1 MHIAL
6 FPGTFDPI
14 TFGHL
19 DIIKRSSFL
28 FEQVI
33 VGVANNPAKHTMFS
47 LDERI
52 KMVEDSCTE
61 LKNVS
66 VQGFTG
72 MLPDFVKD
80 IGATVLVRGVRSIAD
95 CDYEIQ
101 LTGMYRM
108 MIPHVEIVML
118 PPQGNLSF
126 VSSTLVRDVIR
137 HNGEVSS
144 FVPAPVNEALLKRY
158 AEATANDS
166 HSAV

>member
-14 TFGHL
+14 TYGHL
-19 DIIKRSSFL
+19 DIIKRASFL
-28 FEQVI
+28 FEQLI
-33 VGVANNPAKHTMFS
+33 VGVANNPAKQTMFS
-47 LDERI
+47 LEERI
-52 KMVEDSCTE
+52 KLVEESCID
-61 LKNVS
+61 LPNVK
-66 VQGFTG
+66 VRGFSG
-72 MLPDFVKD
+72 MLPDFVKEL
-80 IGATVLVRGVRSIAD
+80 GASVLVRGVRSIAD

-108 MIPHVEIVML
+108 MLPNVEIVML

-144 FVPAPVNEALLKRY
+144 FVPAPVHAALSKRY
-158 AEATANDS
+158 PEQ
-166 HSAV
+166 AV